1 MLIDIGIVNQS
12 TREFSRKSY
21 TLRHKRL
28 MVHGVENRVASG
40 MSIKEACALE
50 RVERR
55 VFCRWKKTSSLLK
68 DKDDVA
74 GETRETEQVKKLTMD
89 IAAAHI
95 WASLLMLALINQLKT
110 QWQSTG
116 RTGWIQREW
125 GKAGR

>member
-1 MLIDIGIVNQS
+1 MLVDIGIVTQS

-28 MVHGVENRVASG
+28 TVHGVENHVASG

-55 VFCRWKKTSSLLK
+55 VFYRWKKTLNLLK
-68 DKDDVA
+68 DKDDAA

-89 IAAAHI
+89 ICV
-95 WASLLMLALINQLKT
+95 LLIMVELAC
-110 QWQSTG
+110 W
-116 RTGWIQREW
+116 RQRRCSCYV
-125 GKAGR
+125 GFLSSVNKAYK